1 MQLSSLR
8 CNEDS
13 SNSFTLTSS
22 YVSRLRDVSHL
33 RRCKEG
39 KSRKPGQPLTFD
51 LGEELEACEIHGV
64 HVRGGPPRA
73 ENAIALRPTNQL
85 TQTSQHLVFHQHKHR
100 SRLIGVAS
108 GVIGAKCSHDSNTNH
123 KR

>member
-1 MQLSSLR
+1 M
-8 CNEDS
+8 
-13 SNSFTLTSS
+13 
-22 YVSRLRDVSHL
+22 SHL
-33 RRCKEG
+33 RRCKDG
-39 KSRKPGQPLTFD
+39 KSRKPAQPLTFD

-100 SRLIGVAS
+100 SRLVGVAS
-108 GVIGAKCSHDSNTNH
+108 DVMEQNVHVTQTLTAKERTAIYEES
-123 KR
+123 